1 MRLQVS
7 IEFLSFLLFS
17 SLIFLASI
25 PLLLK
30 TKEYL
35 KNSYD
40 YYYLNNVG
48 LKLSQ
53 FFSSYC
59 DSQGEINVYLLNST
73 AISISNKSLYIAHN
87 KIEQSF
93 PSYCDLNFSF
103 FSDSSSNYSFKI
115 KFGEVV
121 ISKAKY

>member
-1 MRLQVS
+1 MKLQVS

-35 KNSYD
+35 KSAFD
-40 YYYLNNVG
+40 HYYLNKIG

-59 DSQGEINVYLLNST
+59 DSHAEIKVYLLNST
-73 AISISNKSLYIAHN
+73 AISISNQSIYIAHN
-87 KIEQSF
+87 KIKQTF
-93 PSYCDLNFSF
+93 PIYCDLNFSF
-103 FSDSSSNYSFKI
+103 FSDSSSNYSFRIEFGRVLVSKI
-115 KFGEVV
+115 K
-121 ISKAKY
+121 Y

>member
-73 AISISNKSLYIAHN
+73 AISISNKSLYITHN